1 MEGNPFISANSAFSG
16 EVLCQA
22 GRLILN
28 IEKNKEL
35 REMSEN
41 VQKNFIINSKFIHLS
56 TNLCYNIKHKKIL
69 QRGDNVIKKEM
80 IAMLLAGGQGSRL
93 GVLTQKVA
101 KPAVSFGGKYRIIDF
116 PLSNCIN
123 SGVDTV
129 GVLTQYQ
136 PLRLNTH
143 IGIGIPWDLDRN
155 VGGVTILPPYEKSK
169 GSDWYTGTANAIFQ
183 NLEYME
189 TYNPDYVLI
198 LSGDHIYKMDYEVM
212 LEYHKA
218 NNADVTIAAMPVP
231 IEEASRFGIVIT
243 DEHNR
248 ITEFEEKPAN
258 PRSNLA
264 SMGIY
269 IFSWPALK
277 EALLALSEE
286 PGCDFGK
293 HVIPYCHGKGERIFA
308 YEYNG
313 YWKDVGTL
321 GSYWEAN
328 MELIDIIPEFNL
340 YEEYW
345 KIYTRSDII
354 PPQYIAPEAVIE
366 RSIIGEG
373 TEIYGEVHNS
383 VIGAGVTIE
392 AGAVVRDSIV
402 MRNSVIGAGAKVDKA
417 IVAEDTAIG
426 AGAELGVGEY
436 APSTYAPKV
445 YQFDLVT
452 IGEHSVIPEN
462 VKIGKNTAISGV
474 TVLED
479 YPDGL
484 LASGDSIIKAGGIR

>member
-1 MEGNPFISANSAFSG
+1 
-16 EVLCQA
+16 
-22 GRLILN
+22 
-28 IEKNKEL
+28 
-35 REMSEN
+35 
-41 VQKNFIINSKFIHLS
+41 
-56 TNLCYNIKHKKIL
+56 
-69 QRGDNVIKKEM
+69 
-80 IAMLLAGGQGSRL
+80 MLLAGGQGSRL
-93 GVLTQKVA
+93 GVLTAKVA
-101 KPAVSFGGKYRIIDF
+101 KPAVAFGGKYRIIDF

-123 SGVDTV
+123 SGIDTV

-155 VGGVTILPPYEKSK
+155 IGGVSILPPYEKST
-169 GSDWYTGTANAIFQ
+169 SSEWYTGTANAIYQ

-189 TYNPDYVLI
+189 TFNPDYVLI

-436 APSTYAPKV
+436 APSTYDPKV

-484 LASGDSIIKAGGIR
+484 LASGDSIIKAGGMR

>member
-1 MEGNPFISANSAFSG
+1 M
-16 EVLCQA
+16 
-22 GRLILN
+22 
-28 IEKNKEL
+28 
-35 REMSEN
+35 
-41 VQKNFIINSKFIHLS
+41 
-56 TNLCYNIKHKKIL
+56 
-69 QRGDNVIKKEM
+69 IKKEM

-155 VGGVTILPPYEKSK
+155 VGGVTVLPPYEKSK
-169 GSDWYTGTANAIFQ
+169 GSDWYTGTANAIYQ
-183 NLEYME
+183 NMEYME
-189 TYNPDYVLI
+189 QYNPEYVLI

-243 DEHNR
+243 DDTNR

-269 IFSWPALK
+269 IFSWKVLK
-277 EALLALSEE
+277 EALVQLSEV
-286 PGCDFGK
+286 PSCDFGK
-293 HVIPYCHGKGERIFA
+293 HVIPYCHEKGQRIFA
-308 YEYNG
+308 YEYNS

-321 GSYWEAN
+321 SSYWEAN

-345 KIYTRSDII
+345 KIYTKSDII
-354 PPQYIAPEAVIE
+354 PPQFIAADAVIE

-373 TEIYGEVHNS
+373 SEICGKVSNS
-383 VIGAGVTIE
+383 VIGAGVTVGK
-392 AGAVVRDSIV
+392 GAVVRDSII
-402 MRNSVIGAGAKVDKA
+402 MRGSTIGDNSVIEKA
-417 IVAEDTAIG
+417 IVAEDVVIG
-426 AGAELGVGEY
+426 SNVELGVGEV
-436 APSTYAPKV
+436 APNKYDPKV
-445 YQFDLVT
+445 YQSDLVT
-452 IGEHSVIPEN
+452 IGERSVIPDN
-462 VKIGKNTAISGV
+462 VKVGKNTAISGE
-474 TVLED
+474 TKPED
-479 YPDGL
+479 YPEGL
-484 LASGDSIIKAGGIR
+484 LAGGDYIMKAGGAR